1 MPWNV
6 TVVEKTAP
14 RQDVC
19 RVVVHCGVKAIA
31 ENAFR
36 DWTSLGDVA
45 FELGSQLET
54 VGAHAFAGT
63 ALERFDAPKNLK
75 AIHAGAFMNCGEL
88 KAVRLNEGLESLR
101 KGVFQ
106 NSGVE
111 TIYFPSTLRE
121 MRKRALFNCK
131 NLQKV
136 LVAEGCT
143 VDVKNRVGPGVSV
156 ETVAPERP
164 VGGDELS
171 SSSVQIELEDEEML
185 RKKLEERDA
194 QIEELRQQI

>member
-1 MPWNV
+1 MEYTVPWNV

-54 VGAHAFAGT
+54 VGAHAFMGT
-63 ALERFDAPKNLK
+63 ALERFDAPKSLK
-75 AIHAGAFMNCGEL
+75 VVHAGTFMNCGKL
-88 KAVRLNEGLESLR
+88 KVVRLNEGLEQLG

-111 TIYFPSTLRE
+111 TIYFPSTLLE
-121 MRKRALFNCK
+121 MRKGALLNCK
-131 NLQKV
+131 ALKTV

-143 VDVKNRVGPGVSV
+143 VDVKSRVGPSVSV

-185 RKKLEERDA
+185 RKKLEERD
-194 QIEELRQQI
+194 